1 MATKSQAVSYL
12 RVSGKGQVDGDGF
25 PRQRDA
31 IAKFA
36 KSRKLTVV
44 GEHIDEGVSGT
55 TELDDRP
62 GLAALFESIERNGV
76 RVVIVENASRLARDL
91 MVQEI
96 LLAECRKLGVQVLE
110 ADGGNDLSVGSSD
123 PTATLIRQVLGAVS
137 QFEKS
142 VVVLKLKAARQRMK
156 TATGR
161 CEGRKP
167 FGSKLGEAE
176 IVARIVELRRKPV
189 KGARLSFAA
198 IAQRLND
205 EAVPTRTGGQ
215 WRPSTVGQIVE
226 RS

>member
-44 GEHIDEGVSGT
+44 DEHIDEGISGT

-62 GLAALFESIERNGV
+62 GLAALFESIESNGI
-76 RVVIVENASRLARDL
+76 RVVIIENASRLARDL

-142 VVVLKLKAARQRMK
+142 VVVLKLRAARQRLK
-156 TATGR
+156 TTTGR

-167 FGSKLGEAE
+167 FGAKPGEAE
-176 IVARIVELRRKPV
+176 IVARIVELRRKPI
-189 KGARLSFAA
+189 KGARLSYAG

-215 WRPSTVGQIVE
+215 WRPSTVGQILE
-226 RS
+226 RA

>member
-44 GEHIDEGVSGT
+44 DEHIDEGVSGT

-62 GLAALFESIERNGV
+62 GLAALFESIERSGV
-76 RVVIVENASRLARDL
+76 KIVLVENASRLARDL

-96 LLAECRKLGVQVLE
+96 LLAECRKLGVQVIE
-110 ADGGNDLSVGSSD
+110 ADGGNDLSVGSTD

-142 VVVLKLKAARQRMK
+142 VVVLKLRAARQRMK
-156 TATGR
+156 MATGR

-167 FGSKLGEAE
+167 YGSKPGEAE
-176 IVARIVELRRKPV
+176 IVARIVDLRRKPP

-205 EAVPTRTGGQ
+205 EAVPTRAGGQ
-215 WRPSTVGQIVE
+215 WRSSTVGQILE
-226 RS
+226 RA